1 MKRYCIVIFF
11 VSAFFTQILA
21 GSDDSLK
28 VLLLKVKEA
37 SYFDSTRLFTAGE
50 KAMRFA
56 KAIKQEVKTEAEVNI
71 YYGNY
76 FFYTRHL
83 DVAASYFNKAL
94 SLAQTI
100 NFNRIVTLAKIRLLY
115 LDRERGLAQN
125 TLAELNI
132 LLEECIKTNDSENEF
147 EIYNFMGITHEESG
161 DFKKAV
167 EFYIKGLTQAE
178 LKKNEYFQATFLNNI
193 GLLKY
198 FLGEQ
203 EKALEDYNRG
213 IGIAIR
219 INNQRLLSHIKM
231 NRCLVF
237 VAQKQFTEAN
247 NSFNEVI
254 SYAISN
260 KLPHELAS
268 SYVNLGSAYL
278 RQQEY
283 STGINYVDSAILVF
297 KKYNFKKE
305 YNRAIL
311 NKSNILLE
319 FGKLGESEK
328 LLNDNRSLIF
338 GSKSAENIEEFY
350 YVSYQLMQKRKKY
363 KEALDNY
370 ALYTHIKDSIRNG
383 FSTKA
388 VEELQLKYNVQKK
401 EIELEKEKSR
411 SLLLEKSNEK
421 ERFMK
426 WIIFFSG
433 LILVISIGVVA
444 FVIYNRK
451 MREKQTYFSKQ
462 LIIQTEEERSRIAR
476 DLHDDIGQSLS
487 ILKTGLFKTESKKTI
502 DQKMELEIERI
513 IDQTRQ
519 ISRALYPS
527 YIEKIGLT
535 PSIAMLAENIQKNKN
550 IEFSFDIH
558 EKTEELPVATKTHL
572 FRILQECVSNTLKH
586 SGASALKIIIEVMNN
601 DFVMTYIDN
610 GNWIQQNKTVNG
622 MGLLSIKE
630 RIKIIDGIG
639 AVEQNQP
646 KGFKL
651 TVKFK
656 S

>member
-1 MKRYCIVIFF
+1 M
-11 VSAFFTQILA
+11 
-21 GSDDSLK
+21 
-28 VLLLKVKEA
+28 
-37 SYFDSTRLFTAGE
+37 
-50 KAMRFA
+50 
-56 KAIKQEVKTEAEVNI
+56 
-71 YYGNY
+71 
-76 FFYTRHL
+76 
-83 DVAASYFNKAL
+83 
-94 SLAQTI
+94 
-100 NFNRIVTLAKIRLLY
+100 
-115 LDRERGLAQN
+115 
-125 TLAELNI
+125 
-132 LLEECIKTNDSENEF
+132 
-147 EIYNFMGITHEESG
+147 
-161 DFKKAV
+161 
-167 EFYIKGLTQAE
+167 
-178 LKKNEYFQATFLNNI
+178 
-193 GLLKY
+193 
-198 FLGEQ
+198 
-203 EKALEDYNRG
+203 
-213 IGIAIR
+213 
-219 INNQRLLSHIKM
+219 
-231 NRCLVF
+231 
-237 VAQKQFTEAN
+237 
-247 NSFNEVI
+247 
-254 SYAISN
+254 
-260 KLPHELAS
+260 
-268 SYVNLGSAYL
+268 
-278 RQQEY
+278 
-283 STGINYVDSAILVF
+283 
-297 KKYNFKKE
+297 
-305 YNRAIL
+305 
-311 NKSNILLE
+311 
-319 FGKLGESEK
+319 
-328 LLNDNRSLIF
+328 
-338 GSKSAENIEEFY
+338 
-350 YVSYQLMQKRKKY
+350 
-363 KEALDNY
+363 
-370 ALYTHIKDSIRNG
+370 YTHIKDSIRNG

>member
-1 MKRYCIVIFF
+1 MKRYLVLILLLNSFSLRFF
-11 VSAFFTQILA
+11 GGT
-21 GSDDSLK
+21 DDSLK
-28 VLLLKVKEA
+28 VLLQKVKEA
-37 SYFDSTRLFTAGE
+37 SYFDSTRLFMAGD
-50 KAMRFA
+50 
-56 KAIKQEVKTEAEVNI
+56 KAIKFAKINKRELEAEAEINI

-76 FFYTRHL
+76 FFYTRRL
-83 DVAASYFNKAL
+83 DIASSYFNKAL
-94 SLAQTI
+94 SLAQSI

-115 LDRERGLAQN
+115 LEREHGLMQNILTELN
-125 TLAELNI
+125 TLLT
-132 LLEECIKTNDSENEF
+132 ECIKTSDSENEF
-147 EIYNFMGITHEESG
+147 EIYNFMGIAHEESG

-167 EFYIKGLTQAE
+167 EYYIKGLTQAE
-178 LKKNEYFQATFLNNI
+178 LKRNEYFQATFLNNI

-198 FLGEQ
+198 FLE
-203 EKALEDYNRG
+203 EHDKALDDFNRG

-237 VAQKQFTEAN
+237 VAKKQFEEAN

-254 SYAISN
+254 KYAISN
-260 KLPHELAS
+260 KLPLELAS
-268 SYVNLGSAYL
+268 AYVNLGSAYL

-319 FGKLGESEK
+319 FGKLDESEK

-370 ALYTHIKDSIRNG
+370 AMYTHIKDSIRNG

-388 VEELQLKYNVQKK
+388 VEELQVKYNVQKK
-401 EIELEKEKSR
+401 EIELEKEKSK

-426 WIIFFSG
+426 WIVFFSG
-433 LILVISIGVVA
+433 LILIITIGVVA
-444 FVIYNRK
+444 FVIYNKK

-487 ILKTGLFKTESKKTI
+487 ILKTGLFKTESKKAI

-586 SGASALKIIIEVMNN
+586 SGASALKIIIEVLNN

-630 RIKIIDGIG
+630 RIKIIGGVG